1 MLPHVFSGD
10 PAVHARLTA
19 GLLIL
24 AVMQFPGAIAFAFDG
39 ALIGAHDERWL
50 ARQAVINLAGFAP
63 LAVAT
68 LLYPRLGLAGLWGA
82 QLSWMTLRALGQLAS
97 LGVEA
102 MVAGSGIDASNRG
115 VSRTDDAP
123 SPLPAA

>member
-1 MLPHVFSGD
+1 MCSAAI
-10 PAVHARLTA
+10 PAVHSRLTA

-50 ARQAVINLAGFAP
+50 ARQAVINLLGFAP
-63 LAVAT
+63 LAIATLAVPAAGPGRAVGCAVVVDDDARHRQLAALGVAT
-68 LLYPRLGLAGLWGA
+68 
-82 QLSWMTLRALGQLAS
+82 
-97 LGVEA
+97 
-102 MVAGSGIDASNRG
+102 MVAGSGIDASNRA
-115 VSRTDDAP
+115 VSRTDVAL